1 MKKIITL
8 PVGITALILAHAAF
22 ATTSNWTQTSLA
34 PNVYGAGIE
43 NSNFF
48 TTPTTVPTG
57 TLITSTSWNIG
68 LYTNGATV
76 QSYHIC
82 YAARYSTTFTKCLDV
97 SSNRVASSDFFKG
110 LDAKGKFK
118 ITGILTGG
126 SYPVYPAHYTT
137 ITVSYQH

>member
-8 PVGITALILAHAAF
+8 PAGITALILAHAAF
-22 ATTSNWTQTSLA
+22 ATTSNWTQTRLA
-34 PNVYGAGIE
+34 PNVYGAGI
-43 NSNFF
+43 
-48 TTPTTVPTG
+48 
-57 TLITSTSWNIG
+57 
-68 LYTNGATV
+68 V

-137 ITVSYQH
+137 ITVSYQQ